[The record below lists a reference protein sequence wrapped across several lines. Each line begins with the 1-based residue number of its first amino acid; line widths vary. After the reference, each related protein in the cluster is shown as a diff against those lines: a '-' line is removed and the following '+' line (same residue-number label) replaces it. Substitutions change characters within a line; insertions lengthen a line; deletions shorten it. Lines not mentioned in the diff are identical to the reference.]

1 VDEKMEITEEVW
13 SSDNGPV
20 AWSED
25 GGTMIPGIGER
36 RELAEITED
45 GFIHDGLAF
54 FAGEN
59 KHNYLYRDYM
69 IYIKYNG
76 NCQ

>member
-1 VDEKMEITEEVW
+1 
-13 SSDNGPV
+13 
-20 AWSED
+20 
-25 GGTMIPGIGER
+25 MIPGIGER